1 MEKIARKYV
10 IQRADGQ
17 FYYRKGVSSAWG
29 FTDDFGRASLFESE
43 RGAKSR
49 LDIAGEGA
57 RIRRVSVSLLP
68 DPDDIIYIPS
78 VWCED
83 DIKKSPSKCSWA
95 SIDDDG
101 NYSSGS
107 KCYDADGNEITEEE
121 YEALVGPTQD

>member
-17 FYYRKGVSSAWG
+17 FYYRKSVSSAWG
-29 FTDDFGRASLFESE
+29 FTDDFNKASLFESE

-57 RIRRVSVSLLP
+57 RIRDVVVGLVSDEPVH
-68 DPDDIIYIPS
+68 IPS
-78 VWCED
+78 VWIEE

-121 YEALVGPTQD
+121 YQALLRQPQN